1 MLRYVPALYHAAPKL
16 CWRSP
21 ITRTSWRS
29 RRRPRSG
36 ATRSPD
42 ASWIKSERWNRLT
55 ENEKAS
61 FAPICPDCVI
71 ELRSTSDTLSEL
83 QAKMQEYISNGV
95 LLGWLIDRKNRTV
108 HIYRPH
114 QSPQIIENPSQVNGD
129 PELPG
134 FSLLMAKI
142 G

>member
-1 MLRYVPALYHAAPKL
+1 
-16 CWRSP
+16 
-21 ITRTSWRS
+21 
-29 RRRPRSG
+29 
-36 ATRSPD
+36 
-42 ASWIKSERWNRLT
+42 
-55 ENEKAS
+55 
-61 FAPICPDCVI
+61 
-71 ELRSTSDTLSEL
+71 
-83 QAKMQEYISNGV
+83 MQEYISNGV